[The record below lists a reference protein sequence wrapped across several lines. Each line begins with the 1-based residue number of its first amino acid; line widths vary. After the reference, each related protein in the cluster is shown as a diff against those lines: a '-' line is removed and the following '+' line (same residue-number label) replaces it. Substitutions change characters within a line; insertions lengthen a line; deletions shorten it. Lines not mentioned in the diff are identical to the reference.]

1 MPVLLGVLRPLQLLN
16 DVLLAIGRALALSAL
31 AVMVIFILYQVVMR
45 YFFNAA
51 PNWTEEAARFLML
64 WMTGMIAP
72 LAYRQG
78 GFVAIDMF
86 ERAIPKLLSKILIL
100 VLIIV
105 ATVVI
110 IQCALLGWDNVNSLS
125 GRGRSASLRL
135 PLPDGETFR
144 FRNYH
149 AYYSLFIGFCLL
161 TLVNAEL
168 LLRQIIKI
176 GGAGD
181 RLTALEDAGP
191 ID

>member
-1 MPVLLGVLRPLQLLN
+1 MALLLGVLWPLERLN
-16 DVLLAIGRALALSAL
+16 TILLAVGRALALSAL
-31 AVMVIFILYQVVMR
+31 AVMVCFILYQVVMR

-64 WMTGMIAP
+64 WMTGLIAP

-86 ERAIPKLLSKILIL
+86 ERAIPKALSRVLILIL
-100 VLIIV
+100 IV
-105 ATVVI
+105 IATVVI
-110 IQCALLGWDNVNSLS
+110 IQCMLLGWDNVNSLS

-149 AYYSLFIGFCLL
+149 AYYSLFLGFCLL
-161 TLVNAEL
+161 TLVNVEL
-168 LLRQIIKI
+168 LIRQIVKI
-176 GGAGD
+176 LGGGD
-181 RLTALEDAGP
+181 RLMQLDDAGP

>member
-1 MPVLLGVLRPLQLLN
+1 MGVLLGLLRPLQILNAGLLS
-16 DVLLAIGRALALSAL
+16 LGRALALSAL

-64 WMTGMIAP
+64 WMTGLIGP

-78 GFVAIDMF
+78 GFVAIDMA
-86 ERAIPKLLSKILIL
+86 ERALPL
-100 VLIIV
+100 VLARLLTLLLLLI
-105 ATVVI
+105 AMVVI
-110 IQCALLGWDNVNSLS
+110 WTCVQLGWENVNSLS

-161 TLVNAEL
+161 ALVNTEL
-168 LLRQIIKI
+168 LLRQVIKI
-176 GGAGD
+176 LGGAD
-181 RLTALEDAGP
+181 RLEPLDTAGP